1 METSPYLVA
10 IGASADG
17 LGAISTVLRG
27 LPRAFP
33 APVLV
38 VLHRRGSGPLAT
50 ILARKTGLPVTEP
63 SAVEVIQPGHV
74 YVAPSD
80 VHLVVNDGHV
90 ELRRSEKVAFSRP
103 SVDVLFE
110 SVAQVYG
117 PRAIGVLLSGGG
129 RDGAK
134 GLQAIRA
141 SGGLTVVQDPGDAR
155 IPYMPKA
162 AIEADGIDWT
172 LRLDQIGP
180 ALGEIVLS
188 RPAAAA
194 PIPVDREDAAG
205 SS

>member
-1 METSPYLVA
+1 MESSPYLVA

-38 VLHRRGSGPLAT
+38 VLHRRGNGPLAS
-50 ILARKTGLPVTEP
+50 ILARNTGLLVTEP
-63 SAVEVIQPGHV
+63 SAVEVIRPGHI

-80 VHLVVNDGHV
+80 VHLIVNDGHV
-90 ELRRSEKVAFSRP
+90 ELRHSERVAFARP
-103 SVDVLFE
+103 SIDVLFQ

-117 PRAIGVLLSGGG
+117 PRAIGVLLSGAG
-129 RDGAK
+129 RDGAS

-141 SGGLTVVQDPGDAR
+141 SGGHTVVQDPSDAR
-155 IPYMPKA
+155 VPSMPRS
-162 AIEADGIDWT
+162 AIEADHIDQT
-172 LRLDQIGP
+172 LRIDQIGP
-180 ALGEIVLS
+180 ALGEMVLS
-188 RPAAAA
+188 RPAADA